1 MKRVVFVLFIAITA
15 LFSGCEGV
23 SVEPTLN
30 LAYSQSNTVVM
41 DSSGDSKTV
50 LFETDHD
57 WYAEISGGDGWL
69 TADQM
74 QGTSEM
80 TRIKITASE
89 NTDQKRTAV
98 LKISCSDDIFVTV
111 NIEQDSFEPTFE
123 LKGANANVSAAANSF
138 AVEVIADIDYTY
150 VIKADWISDTAPK
163 APLGHKHIFY
173 AESNPQAQERSGE
186 IVFESS
192 VGTLTFTVT
201 QRPAGTEKDD
211 WQYGNFVHRSL
222 AMRFTADWCGYCPMM
237 AEAFNNAKGQM
248 SGHLEVVSMHG
259 SGGLAF
265 SETSALE
272 RQFGVQGYPTGIVDG
287 RAMIPNYNSTAV
299 TAQAATDV
307 ARETQAACPANVG
320 IAASS
325 SNVLREMDMDLT
337 LYFKEADT
345 YKVTILLLEDNIVGY
360 QNGVVNSNNY
370 VHNDVAR
377 AALTPIKGEI
387 VKIEE
392 DNTVWEKSYTGKI
405 PSKCVLDNMRVL
417 VIVDRAYP
425 AAGIS
430 SEVETAEY
438 IPGVSTYVANCVSFR
453 LGSSVELE
461 FAD

>member
-1 MKRVVFVLFIAITA
+1 MKRLVFVIFIAIA
-15 LFSGCEGV
+15 AFLSGCEGV
-23 SVEPTLN
+23 SVQPTLN
-30 LAYSQSNTVVM
+30 LAYYQSETIVM

-57 WYAEISGGDGWL
+57 WYAEISGGEGWL

-74 QGTSEM
+74 QGTPEM
-80 TRIKITASE
+80 TRIKVSASE
-89 NTDQKRTAV
+89 NTDMKRTAV

-123 LKGANANVSAAANSF
+123 LSAESASVSAAANSF

-150 VIKADWISDTAPK
+150 DIKADWISDTAPK
-163 APLGHKHIFY
+163 APSGHKHIFY

-192 VGTLTFTVT
+192 VGTLTYTVT
-201 QRPAGTEKDD
+201 QRPAGSENND
-211 WQYGNFVHRSL
+211 WQYENFAHRSL

-237 AEAFNNAKGQM
+237 AEAFNTAKGQM
-248 SGHLEVVSMHG
+248 SGHLEVVSLHG
-259 SGGLAF
+259 DGGLVF
-265 SETSALE
+265 NDVVTLQ
-272 RQFGVQGYPTGIVDG
+272 RQFGVQGYPTGVVDG
-287 RAMIPNYNSTAV
+287 RAMIPNYNSPSV
-299 TAQAATDV
+299 TAQAAADV

-320 IAASS
+320 IAATS
-325 SNVLREMDMDLT
+325 SNVLREMDLDLT

-345 YKVTILLLEDNIVGY
+345 YKVTILLLEDNIIGY
-360 QNGVVNSNNY
+360 QNGVLNSNNY
-370 VHNDVAR
+370 EHNDVAR

-392 DNTVWEKSYTGKI
+392 DNTVWEKSYTGTI

-425 AAGIS
+425 EAGIS
-430 SEVETAEY
+430 SEVDEAEY
-438 IPGVSTYVANCVSFR
+438 ITGVSTYVANCVSFR
-453 LGSSVELE
+453 LGSSLELE